1 MTGLGHKMA
10 IAISI
15 LGEIVTWAIVL
26 RALVSWFPMSPNNF
40 FIRML
45 DTITEPVVAPIRNLM
60 QRLIKRPM
68 MVDFSPLIAMIVVG
82 NIIVPALQT
91 FVLKLFM

>member
-1 MTGLGHKMA
+1 MTGLGPKLA
-10 IAISI
+10 IAINI
-15 LGEIVTWAIVL
+15 LGEIITWAIVL
-26 RALVSWFPMSPNNF
+26 RALVSWFPMSQDNF

-45 DTITEPVVAPIRNLM
+45 DTITEPVVAPIRSLT

-68 MVDFSPLIAMIVVG
+68 MVDFSPLIAMIIVG